1 MPNHEQMR
9 NHERTSEHNKSVVAQ
24 MKVQEFTARR
34 EGEDFLETSTASPDG
49 ATYVLYIYFASW
61 MHPMKHA
68 CPLSIVKSEFQGYN
82 GKNARPESASC
93 CLRAAVDQ
101 RSRQPEGS
109 RRRSGADIFARSP
122 KSGVSF

>member
-1 MPNHEQMR
+1 
-9 NHERTSEHNKSVVAQ
+9 

-101 RSRQPEGS
+101 RSRHPNGS
-109 RRRSGADIFARSP
+109 RRLSRAGIFSHDPER
-122 KSGVSF
+122 GMSF